1 MSAMAKGVLNP
12 SRTAILRGLAIG
24 ASLAYLAM
32 TLVLLAAVEPLGIAY
47 AWVARVIVTF
57 GATFAA
63 MLLLPRGR
71 ARSWLRLQVAKHL
84 FRHRY
89 DYRAEWLRFTRALG
103 EGDAGD
109 ALPGRIERAFAEITE
124 STVARLLVP
133 TDSGRL
139 EPAGAGDW
147 PEGIA
152 SGFDADFARM
162 VERLPRILDGDAL
175 RATTPSPAATEDERR
190 HTPVWLVTDATIWA
204 GVPLVHGDRLAGFV
218 LLGRPPVDRRLDW
231 EDHDMLSVA
240 GRQVASH
247 LAEAQGQAALGEAR
261 RFHEFNRRF
270 AFIVHDVK
278 NLASQLGLVARNAER
293 HADNPAFRADMIET
307 LKESVARLNDLLAR
321 LSPQTAAKADAPRAA
336 MPMAVLE
343 TIAARRR
350 AQHPVRLTGRADIH
364 ALFDPARLELALG
377 HLVQNAIEASPAD
390 EPVWLSVE
398 RRGREVEI
406 AVLDRGRGMS
416 ADFVR
421 HGLFVPFDS
430 TKPGGF
436 GIGAFEARALVA
448 AMGGRLDVES
458 RESEGSRF
466 VIVLP
471 VAEAPEQRL
480 SA

>member
-1 MSAMAKGVLNP
+1 
-12 SRTAILRGLAIG
+12 
-24 ASLAYLAM
+24 
-32 TLVLLAAVEPLGIAY
+32 
-47 AWVARVIVTF
+47 
-57 GATFAA
+57 
-63 MLLLPRGR
+63 
-71 ARSWLRLQVAKHL
+71 
-84 FRHRY
+84 
-89 DYRAEWLRFTRALG
+89 
-103 EGDAGD
+103 
-109 ALPGRIERAFAEITE
+109 
-124 STVARLLVP
+124 
-133 TDSGRL
+133 
-139 EPAGAGDW
+139 
-147 PEGIA
+147 
-152 SGFDADFARM
+152 
-162 VERLPRILDGDAL
+162 
-175 RATTPSPAATEDERR
+175 
-190 HTPVWLVTDATIWA
+190 
-204 GVPLVHGDRLAGFV
+204 
-218 LLGRPPVDRRLDW
+218 
-231 EDHDMLSVA
+231 
-240 GRQVASH
+240 
-247 LAEAQGQAALGEAR
+247 
-261 RFHEFNRRF
+261 
-270 AFIVHDVK
+270 
-278 NLASQLGLVARNAER
+278 
-293 HADNPAFRADMIET
+293 
-307 LKESVARLNDLLAR
+307 
-321 LSPQTAAKADAPRAA
+321 

-458 RESEGSRF
+458 REGEGSRF